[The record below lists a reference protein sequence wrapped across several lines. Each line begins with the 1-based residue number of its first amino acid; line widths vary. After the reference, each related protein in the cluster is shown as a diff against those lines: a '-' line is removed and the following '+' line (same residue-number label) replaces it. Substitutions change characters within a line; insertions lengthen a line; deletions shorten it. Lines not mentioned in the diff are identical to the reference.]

1 MSLKDLLG
9 ENYNF
14 SMAVPKVEAHNKEC
28 LTVEE
33 CAGVFGIGE
42 NTLRKLI
49 ARNPRADYLLRI
61 GNKYLFKKDKFKE
74 YINAEYELY

>member
-1 MSLKDLLG
+1 
-9 ENYNF
+9 
-14 SMAVPKVEAHNKEC
+14 MAVPKVETHNKEC

-49 ARNPRADYLLRI
+49 ARDPVAPYLLRV
-61 GNKYLFKKDKFKE
+61 GNKYLFKKDLFKE
-74 YINAEYELY
+74 YINSEHEL